1 MFLSL
6 RSVMRKESQTPA
18 QSKIVRVFPCIAP
31 ITADIPGT
39 PTRRTGFGWWRFA
52 SSRNGLL
59 SVNRMQEAIIF
70 LQPYIPF
77 LEGDTD
83 PQIL

>member
-1 MFLSL
+1 MMSVTAKE
-6 RSVMRKESQTPA
+6 RSR
-18 QSKIVRVFPCIAP
+18 
-31 ITADIPGT
+31 
-39 PTRRTGFGWWRFA
+39 WWRFA